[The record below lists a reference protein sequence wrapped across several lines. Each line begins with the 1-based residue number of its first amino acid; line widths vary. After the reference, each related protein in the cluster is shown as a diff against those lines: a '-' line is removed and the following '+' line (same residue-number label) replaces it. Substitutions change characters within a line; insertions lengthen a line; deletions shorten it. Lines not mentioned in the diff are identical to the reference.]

1 MKKIAISLLT
11 TSLLLGGCTK
21 EFEEINTNPLNPED
35 YLTYALFN
43 GTNYALIYSLHGN
56 DNSASMMGGW
66 MQYMSQTTYTKESR
80 YQTKPSAADGFWQ
93 TLYKSA
99 HKYKKIIDINQDP
112 KLKAD
117 AANYGNNKN
126 QIAAAQI
133 MMAYT
138 FSILVE
144 SFGDVPYYSC
154 LHPNDSRFQ
163 ALQVEK
169 YVTPAYTT
177 QKDIYLD
184 ILETLDHATK
194 EDNVVIGEY
203 GEDYTDVFTK
213 GDFLFGSIGKM
224 RRFGRSLQLRIANHL
239 RGVTDPDIQNAI
251 RPIITRYT
259 GVGSENTPGK
269 ELLKAGENVQIVC
282 EDNSSNGGPI
292 NYNYFISNRL
302 DYSPSN
308 VFVKL
313 LAGNFEKAKEQG
325 HDYGLDP
332 RLQKYFAPKGN
343 DKWSVLYFGNSYY
356 NQTTIDS
363 TKYAGMPYGMQ
374 EADTASQFDGGEGV
388 SLFATSILKQN
399 SIEVYMD
406 YSEVCFILSEIRGWN
421 QAKYLEG
428 VEASMDKW
436 GVSATDSY
444 RVAVLAKLRSLP
456 SNEANVL
463 TQKYISLYMNPN
475 EAWTEYRRTGYPKFL
490 IKNNQRVKTNKELSN
505 GDRFY
510 QFRSMQSDVTQIP
523 DRLNYPGGYSEL
535 NQASYQQAIDRMG
548 GSDSRTYRL
557 LFATRP

>member
-11 TSLLLGGCTK
+11 ASLLFGGCTK
-21 EFEEINTNPLNPED
+21 DFEEINTNPLNPED

-80 YQTKPSAADGFWQ
+80 YQTKTSATDGLWQ
-93 TLYKSA
+93 TLYKLA
-99 HKYKKIIDINQDP
+99 HKYKKIIDINKDP
-112 KLKAD
+112 KQSEEAKK
-117 AANYGNNKN
+117 YGENKN
-126 QIAAAQI
+126 QIAAARI
-133 MMAYT
+133 MLAYT

-144 SFGDVPYYSC
+144 SFGDVPYYSS
-154 LHPNDSRFQ
+154 LHPDDARFQ

-169 YVTPAYTT
+169 YVTPAYAS

-184 ILETLDHATK
+184 ILETLEEATK
-194 EDNVVIGEY
+194 DESVVLGEW

-213 GDFLFGSIGKM
+213 GDFLFGSVGKM

-239 RGVTDPDIQNAI
+239 RGVTDADIQSAI
-251 RPIITRYT
+251 TPIIARYT
-259 GVGSENTPGK
+259 AVGSESNTGQ
-269 ELLKAGENVQIVC
+269 ELLKQDENVQIVC
-282 EDNSSNGGPI
+282 ENSSSNGGPI
-292 NYNYFISNRL
+292 NYNYYISNRL

-313 LAGNFEKAKEQG
+313 LSGTFQAAKNLG

-332 RLQKYFAPKGN
+332 RLQKYFAPKGK
-343 DKWSVLYFGNSYY
+343 DKWEIPYMYDSEY
-356 NQTTIDS
+356 NQTVIDS

-374 EADTASQFDGGEGV
+374 EADTASQFDGGKGV

-399 SIEVYMD
+399 SIEVFMD
-406 YSEVCFILSEIRGWN
+406 YSEICFILSEIRNWD

-428 VEASMDKW
+428 VEASMNKW

-475 EAWTEYRRTGYPKFL
+475 EAWAEYRRTGYPKFL

-505 GDRFY
+505 GARFY